1 AGIPKELRS
10 RIFEGI
16 SFGNGSGMGLRFVK
30 ETVERLGGNVWIEEA
45 EDGKVVFVL
54 RLKTIH

>member
-1 AGIPKELRS
+1 
-10 RIFEGI
+10 
-16 SFGNGSGMGLRFVK
+16 MGLRFVK